1 MVVRV
6 RVWRSTYRDSVA
18 LMRLSAAATGAEG
31 VRSATVLMATPMN
44 RELLEEAGLLQGDLE
59 GAAPEDLIAAV
70 EAESAERADA
80 CLARI
85 EEMLEGSGRGP
96 APSFAPGTVP
106 PAGQPPHVRSFA
118 HGVEVLPGANLALIS
133 VPGEHAA
140 AQAWWALQRG
150 LNAMIFSDNVPLEQ
164 EVELKRYAAGQ
175 GLLVMGPDC
184 GTAIIGGVPLA
195 FANRVRRGSIGV
207 VGASGTG
214 MQMVTSLIHQLG
226 GGISHAIGVGGRDLS
241 AAVGGISMLQALD
254 LLAEDPDTR
263 VVVLISKPPDPA
275 VADRVLAR
283 ARSLRQPVVA
293 CFLGGH
299 GPAPVGLI
307 GAATLEE
314 AALRALKAAGV
325 ATAMPPAA
333 AVPPA
338 AGRGTRAPKTDA
350 RQLRGL
356 FAGGTLAAEAA
367 QLLAP
372 YIGEIATTLPAVGHA
387 IVDFGDDR
395 YTRGRPHPMIDMRL
409 RSEQIRDALRDP
421 TVAVLLFDVILGHG
435 AHPDPAGAL
444 ASAVASASP
453 RPHTAIVAL
462 LVGTDQDPQ
471 GLARQSAALQSAGAS
486 VCTRM
491 SEAVQFCLGALRGGG
506 AV

>member
-6 RVWRSTYRDSVA
+6 RIWRSTYRDSVA
-18 LMRLSAAATGAEG
+18 LMRLSAAAAGAEG

-44 RELLEEAGLLQGDLE
+44 RELLTEAGLLQGPLE

-70 EAESAERADA
+70 EAETAERADA
-80 CLARI
+80 CLALI
-85 EEMLEGSGRGP
+85 EAMLAGSGRGP
-96 APSFAPGTVP
+96 APSFAPGAAP
-106 PAGQPPHVRSFA
+106 SAGQPPHVRSLA

-164 EVELKRYAAGQ
+164 EVELKRYAARH

-241 AAVGGISMLQALD
+241 AEVGGISMLQALD
-254 LLAEDPDTR
+254 LLAEDPETR
-263 VVVLISKPPDPA
+263 TIVLISKPPDPA
-275 VADRVLAR
+275 VADRVLTR

-293 CFLGGH
+293 CFLGGQ
-299 GPAPVGLI
+299 GPAPAGLI

-314 AALRALKAAGV
+314 AALRALEAAGV
-325 ATAMPPAA
+325 ATAVPPAA
-333 AVPPA
+333 A
-338 AGRGTRAPKTDA
+338 RGTRAPKTDA
-350 RQLRGL
+350 RRLRGL

-372 YIGEIATTLPAVGHA
+372 HLGEIAPALPAAGHA

-409 RSEQIRDALRDP
+409 RSEQIREALSDP

-444 ASAVASASP
+444 ASAIAATSP
-453 RPHTAIVAL
+453 RPHPAIVAL

-471 GLARQSAALQSAGAS
+471 GLARQSAALRSAGVS

-491 SEAVQFCLGALRGGG
+491 SEAVQLCLEALRGGG
-506 AV
+506 AL